1 MNAIESDCLVMP
13 RGGPRPRRAGARRP
27 LPQCWGRGGRA
38 LGALIGVVV
47 VATMAPAQAL
57 AQFPTETA
65 DPTPTLSTPTAVP
78 LSVIA
83 PGASVE
89 RLATGFQFTE
99 GPAADANGDVF
110 FSDVRAS
117 RIHRWSVSGGAL
129 TTHREGAVGTN
140 GLYFDGRGRL
150 VVCESGARRV
160 VREEADGT
168 ITVLADAFD
177 GKRLNSPN
185 DVWIHPAGHIYFTD
199 PRYGSTADVEQ
210 DGMHVYVLPADGGPI
225 RRVTGDLRQPN
236 GVIGTPDGRIVY
248 ITDPGAGANRT
259 WRYRVDSDGSLV
271 DQSEYVPVG
280 GDGMAIDEAGN
291 VYLAT
296 GGRVRVFAPGG
307 APLADIA
314 VSESPTNVAFG
325 GADFRTLFITART
338 GFYAVR
344 MAVRGADGPFA
355 WGSPSPEP
363 SATAS
368 ATPMPLPVPAPRLYL
383 PWSVRQGG

>member
-1 MNAIESDCLVMP
+1 MTVPA
-13 RGGPRPRRAGARRP
+13 RRAWFVA
-27 LPQCWGRGGRA
+27 WFT
-38 LGALIGVVV
+38 V
-47 VATMAPAQAL
+47 VAATMRPVSAH
-57 AQFPTETA
+57 AQFPTETP
-65 DPTPTLSTPTAVP
+65 DPTPTAGLPS
-78 LSVIA
+78 LIA
-83 PGASVE
+83 PGESVE

-117 RIHRWSVSGGAL
+117 RIHRWSVADAAVS
-129 TTHREGAVGTN
+129 THRDGAAGTN

-160 VREEADGT
+160 VREEGDGT
-168 ITVLADAFD
+168 ITVLAETYD

-210 DGMHVYVLPADGGPI
+210 DGMHVYLLPADGGPI
-225 RRVTGDLRQPN
+225 RRVTSDLRQPN
-236 GVIGTPDGRIVY
+236 GVIGTPDGSIVY
-248 ITDPGAGANRT
+248 VTDPGSGANRT
-259 WRYRVDSDGSLV
+259 WRYRALPDGSLV
-271 DQSEYVPVG
+271 DKTDYVPVG

-307 APLADIA
+307 APLEDIA
-314 VSESPTNVAFG
+314 VGESPTNVAFG
-325 GADFRTLFITART
+325 GPDFRTLFITART

-344 MAVRGADGPFA
+344 MSVRGADGPYA
-355 WGSPSPEP
+355 WGSPTPEP
-363 SATAS
+363 SATTG
-368 ATPMPLPVPAPRLYL
+368 ATPIPLPVPAPRLYL
-383 PWSVRQGG
+383 PWSLRRSG